1 MTKGQFGE
9 FEENHRELVAI
20 DSQGLSTG
28 EVMDFCKCF
37 DSTIPI
43 PRVKLI
49 RSSSMGAA
57 RDV

>member
-1 MTKGQFGE
+1 MTKGQFSE

-20 DSQGLSTG
+20 DSQGLFTG
-28 EVMDFCKCF
+28 EVMDFCKWF
-37 DSTIPI
+37 DSTISI
-43 PRVKLI
+43 PVMKLI

>member
-1 MTKGQFGE
+1 MTKGQFSE

-28 EVMDFCKCF
+28 EVMDFCEWF
-37 DSTIPI
+37 ATTISVPGM
-43 PRVKLI
+43 KLI